1 MVEAFADCR
10 DSILLYMH
18 GRSSGRGHS
27 MASLSNGSA
36 AASSYDGGNHYPLN
50 VTVTVKVSSRA
61 ATVAPVV
68 GDRIHGPSPCT
79 MQRTEMRKSSMDI
92 DLYSCLFSGSY
103 TSRLLTMQ
111 SRQREQTKTTRE
123 AGRERRTKRR
133 KRRTEEQSRHSGERE
148 EGRQGGSGEGWV
160 RDGTGINIDKAN
172 KLKGARGSTA
182 CTGSERLSK

>member
-1 MVEAFADCR
+1 
-10 DSILLYMH
+10 
-18 GRSSGRGHS
+18 

-50 VTVTVKVSSRA
+50 VEGQFTSGYGSRPNSWPLPIYNAANGDEKVEYGHRFVFMLVFEVIHIETINDAVKA
-61 ATVAPVV
+61 
-68 GDRIHGPSPCT
+68 G
-79 MQRTEMRKSSMDI
+79 
-92 DLYSCLFSGSY
+92 
-103 TSRLLTMQ
+103 
-111 SRQREQTKTTRE
+111 REQTKTT
-123 AGRERRTKRR
+123 ERGGARGGTKRR
-133 KRRTEEQSRHSGERE
+133 KRRNEEQSRHSGERE